1 VENSV
6 GEVTAE
12 PKGRAPKRHPTLR
25 PVREVRNHQV
35 SRRSLERAAIEGE
48 SPVGKNLMTSWDG
61 AGAPKFSLLGDYYGP
76 VLGLD
81 CGGPLAA
88 GMNVIR

>member
-1 VENSV
+1 MWLLSGSV
-6 GEVTAE
+6 IAPGVIPSAVTE
-12 PKGRAPKRHPTLR
+12 
-25 PVREVRNHQV
+25 
-35 SRRSLERAAIEGE
+35 
-48 SPVGKNLMTSWDG
+48 
-61 AGAPKFSLLGDYYGP
+61 PKFSLLGDYYGP